1 MSKTFFPQAA
11 ALVLAVVATTLGVAG
26 ANALAA
32 HQYARAVADDLS
44 VASVQSVVVIGH
56 RA

>member
-11 ALVLAVVATTLGVAG
+11 ALVLAVVVTTLGLAG
-26 ANALAA
+26 ADALAA

-44 VASVQSVVVIGH
+44 VASVQSVVVVGH